1 VRVWLTRA
9 VHGVCC
15 RVWSYE
21 VVHGMCA
28 GFRVQGL
35 GAWRVCRV

>member
-1 VRVWLTRA
+1 LTRA

-15 RVWSYE
+15 RVWSYV